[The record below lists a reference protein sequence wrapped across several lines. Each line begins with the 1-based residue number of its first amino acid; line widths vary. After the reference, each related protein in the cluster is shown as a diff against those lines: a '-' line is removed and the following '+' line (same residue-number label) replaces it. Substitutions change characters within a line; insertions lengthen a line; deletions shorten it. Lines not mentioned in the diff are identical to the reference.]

1 MRDFH
6 RLKVWGKA
14 HAVTLEVYQATR
26 GFPKEE
32 MYGLTSQM
40 RRAAASVCA
49 NVAEG
54 CGRRG
59 ALEFARFL
67 DIAQGSASELEY
79 HLLLSVDLKL
89 LDPETHTRLN
99 SEVVQVKRMI
109 AGLLRTL
116 RADS

>member
-99 SEVVQVKRMI
+99 SEVVQVKRI
-109 AGLLRTL
+109 SPACCER
-116 RADS
+116 